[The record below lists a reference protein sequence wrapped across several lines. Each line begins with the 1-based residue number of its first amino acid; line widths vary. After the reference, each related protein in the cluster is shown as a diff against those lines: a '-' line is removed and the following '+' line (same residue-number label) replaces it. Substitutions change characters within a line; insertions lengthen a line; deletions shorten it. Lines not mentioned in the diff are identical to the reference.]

1 MPWHRPSVEVL
12 LKVIDHW
19 FSEIHFFL
27 FLISSNPNPSGKN
40 VSSTPQ
46 SLFPILKMG
55 NFQLQIAF
63 PNTCLVSLWIL
74 LAIFS
79 GGSSGGVRGTRAH
92 LKFRPK
98 WGPYLKVWIHHWFF
112 QKLASPRYSNTF
124 SCVVHI

>member
-1 MPWHRPSVEVL
+1 MEVL

-46 SLFPILKMG
+46 SLFPTLKMG

-63 PNTCLVSLWIL
+63 PNTCLVYGFCSLFSV
-74 LAIFS
+74 ADPAEES
-79 GGSSGGVRGTRAH
+79 GG
-92 LKFRPK
+92 P
-98 WGPYLKVWIHHWFF
+98 GPTLSLDRNEALI
-112 QKLASPRYSNTF
+112 
-124 SCVVHI
+124 